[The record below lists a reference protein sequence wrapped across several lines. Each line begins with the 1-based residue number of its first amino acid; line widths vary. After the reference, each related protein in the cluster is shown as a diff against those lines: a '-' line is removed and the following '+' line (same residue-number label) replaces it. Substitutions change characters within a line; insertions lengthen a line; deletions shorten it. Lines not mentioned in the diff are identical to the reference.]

1 MCPVAGESLNRP
13 DESKLSSVRFLLS
26 PLVVLRTPWRPAALS
41 AATGAWLGA
50 LVVRICLRVLDRTAK
65 QHENRT
71 TIKAFSQKG
80 EGQIVKK
87 VSLKLLGCMKGPQP
101 LHFYA
106 PRLPQGRS
114 AGRLV
119 Q

>member
-1 MCPVAGESLNRP
+1 M
-13 DESKLSSVRFLLS
+13 
-26 PLVVLRTPWRPAALS
+26 
-41 AATGAWLGA
+41 GA
-50 LVVRICLRVLDRTAK
+50 LVVRICLRLLDRTAK

-71 TIKAFSQKG
+71 TIKAFSQTG

-106 PRLPQGRS
+106 PRYCLTAS
-114 AGRLV
+114 AGFGRRFVKSPALSRLWRRY
-119 Q
+119 